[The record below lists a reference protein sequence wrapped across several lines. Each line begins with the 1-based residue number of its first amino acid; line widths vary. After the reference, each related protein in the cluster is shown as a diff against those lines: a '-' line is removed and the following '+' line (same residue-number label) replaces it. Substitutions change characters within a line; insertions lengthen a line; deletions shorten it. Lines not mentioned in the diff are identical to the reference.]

1 MLGCGCLLQ
10 VWYHRIGGD
19 WVRVDYDHL
28 VMVYM
33 YDLDLFGGKSLKHPP
48 RLEHLD
54 SSLLEPIRQ
63 DLRDVIMTQD
73 PTSDT
78 SKHPFNWQAITD
90 MIVDHYALTL
100 RYLVSSVP
108 NQTEIHKNIHQLLEP
123 FIAHNTKGT

>member
-1 MLGCGCLLQ
+1 MQ
-10 VWYHRIGGD
+10 
-19 WVRVDYDHL
+19 VDYDPL
-28 VMVYM
+28 VTVYA
-33 YDLDLFGGKSLKHPP
+33 YDLDIFGGKSLKHLS

-90 MIVDHYALTL
+90 MIVEHY
-100 RYLVSSVP
+100 P
-108 NQTEIHKNIHQLLEP
+108 EISGFRCAQSDRNP
-123 FIAHNTKGT
+123 